1 MKKLLTIL
9 CLVLLSSCSP
19 PDGPYETFHDNGQLS
34 FRGNIVDGEPNGLFE
49 YFHDNGQLRLRG
61 NNVDGET
68 DGLSEYFD
76 ENGNLTGTETYRNG
90 ELVEENNN
98 P

>member
-1 MKKLLTIL
+1 MEHRTTYRDGEL
-9 CLVLLSSCSP
+9 
-19 PDGPYETFHDNGQLS
+19 DGPFETFHEDGQLS
-34 FRGNIVDGEPNGLFE
+34 FRGNI
-49 YFHDNGQLRLRG
+49 
-61 NNVDGET
+61 VDGET

-76 ENGNLTGTETYRNG
+76 EDGNLTSTQTWRNG

>member
-1 MKKLLTIL
+1 MKKLFTTL
-9 CLVLLSSCSP
+9 CLVLLSSCSQ
-19 PDGPYETFHDNGQLS
+19 PDGPYETFHENGQLA
-34 FRGNIVDGEPNGLFE
+34 
-49 YFHDNGQLRLRG
+49 LRG

-68 DGLSEYFD
+68 DGLSEYFE

-90 ELVEENNN
+90 ELVETNEN